1 SGPDSRVK
9 EVMGTTLTK
18 LREGGK
24 VSGLPKLGE
33 IIGADHAERV
43 RRLAKEVESLSGYT
57 PEVVRH
63 MEGSETSATLTAPS
77 YHDEEIVST
86 LPPEERN
93 PMEERISSWAAR
105 SEEHTSELQSRFDL
119 VCRLLLETT
128 KAAASNLLGLVK
140 SGHPRD
146 IDNLPAV
153 ARVGWA
159 AVRT

>member
-1 SGPDSRVK
+1 PLHPARG
-9 EVMGTTLTK
+9 
-18 LREGGK
+18 
-24 VSGLPKLGE
+24 
-33 IIGADHAERV
+33 RV
-43 RRLAKEVESLSGYT
+43 REPMTSSRKSPAPRPAGRSGRAWHRCVWIFAVLGVGL
-57 PEVVRH
+57 VVAWLILR
-63 MEGSETSATLTAPS
+63 G
-77 YHDEEIVST
+77 V
-86 LPPEERN
+86 
-93 PMEERISSWAAR
+93 R

-128 KAAASNLLGLVK
+128 KSSASNLLGLVK